1 MKKLAIQLASMLA
14 TLLPLSAL
22 AHPGH
27 DGHDHDGG
35 YTITH
40 YFTQPSHAV
49 VSLAVVAIT
58 VILIRNLRRRN
69 QKA

>member
-35 YTITH
+35 YTIIH
-40 YFTQPSHAV
+40 YFTQPTHAV

>member
-14 TLLPLSAL
+14 TLMPLSLL

-35 YTITH
+35 YTIIH
-40 YFTQPSHAV
+40 YFTQPTHAV
-49 VSLAVVAIT
+49 VSLTVVAIT
-58 VILIRNLRRRN
+58 VILIRNLRRKN

>member
-1 MKKLAIQLASMLA
+1 MKKLTIQLASILT
-14 TLLPLSAL
+14 TLMPLSLL

-35 YTITH
+35 YTIIH

-58 VILIRNLRRRN
+58 VILIRNLRRKN